1 MSALDAEQLN
11 WSKFKDYVSGLQG
24 PRKLMFRGQN
34 KAWPLRTGYHRT
46 GRADLARFLRK
57 DIPSLHQ
64 KLSARTKHIFNLDS
78 PRELG
83 AFLNL
88 LQHHGY
94 PTPLLDWTYS
104 PYVALFFAYR
114 GISSRDS
121 IDADP
126 NNRVRV
132 FIFDLGE
139 WEKDFNQ
146 VLNLINPYKHVSVG
160 EFLAIENERMIPQ
173 QAVTTFTNIDDIE
186 TYILQC
192 GIQKGKKYLTAID
205 IPLSERSEV
214 IRELTYMGL
223 QAGALFPGLDGVC
236 EELKERNFQ
245 Y

>member
-1 MSALDAEQLN
+1 M
-11 WSKFKDYVSGLQG
+11 
-24 PRKLMFRGQN
+24 
-34 KAWPLRTGYHRT
+34 
-46 GRADLARFLRK
+46 
-57 DIPSLHQ
+57 
-64 KLSARTKHIFNLDS
+64 
-78 PRELG
+78 
-83 AFLNL
+83 
-88 LQHHGY
+88 
-94 PTPLLDWTYS
+94 
-104 PYVALFFAYR
+104 
-114 GISSRDS
+114 
-121 IDADP
+121 
-126 NNRVRV
+126 